1 MSSRV
6 WLPEPER
13 AAADPRALEEPAR
26 VIAVPLAERE
36 WRAFLSVEPDPV
48 AWVRRQ
54 IRERLARGGDR

>member
-1 MSSRV
+1 MPV
-6 WLPEPER
+6 LEPESG
-13 AAADPRALEEPAR
+13 AVDPRTALEEPAR

-54 IRERLARGGDR
+54 IRERLASGPSDR